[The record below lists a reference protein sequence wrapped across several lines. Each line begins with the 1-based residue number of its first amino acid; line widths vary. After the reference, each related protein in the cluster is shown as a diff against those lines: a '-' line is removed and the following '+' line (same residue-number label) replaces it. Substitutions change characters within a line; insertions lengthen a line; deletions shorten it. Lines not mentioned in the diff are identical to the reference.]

1 MISLPPLLSFICH
14 LNILCFKGTFLM
26 CLREMGVLLDLWC
39 TIPVFSPLSKYIIQR
54 RTLVIGLVLV
64 IGSIVLFKKNRVLF
78 MAKPVS
84 CIYFWGWAYMWKIG
98 MCSMI
103 DTLGKNDFTKIEV
116 LIKYCPAHSYIPTL
130 AAHHPHCNQ
139 LLNVFTKHAMIIYMS
154 PFA

>member
-26 CLREMGVLLDLWC
+26 CLGEMGVLLDLWC

-54 RTLVIGLVLV
+54 KTLVIGLVLV

-103 DTLGKNDFTKIEV
+103 DTLGKNDFTDRSADKI
-116 LIKYCPAHSYIPTL
+116 LSSPFLYPNSGCP
-130 AAHHPHCNQ
+130 